1 MIQPMSRLIH
11 DKFFIVYVI
20 FGGILLTIL
29 IIIVFLQ
36 FNGKQN
42 TGTSQPSTETQ
53 TNSSMQQPSKPVASI
68 VVDRVVPDAEFN
80 LTSGKLSRFFIY
92 FSEQIN
98 VKDIAA
104 MVTYTYIYE
113 DETMTPLTAQTTLKQ
128 LGTNTLELQLV
139 DAIKPGAEYTISIVN
154 KNTNQILS
162 TSTYG
167 SLNIQPTPVT
177 NNNPAL
183 QQYLPYSADTYSL
196 EYNQQKNLY
205 VFHFI
210 SSESSEQS
218 IEEQFEAAKQAA
230 LQFIQSKGVDL
241 NSITIEWKY
250 Y

>member
-29 IIIVFLQ
+29 IIIVMLQ
-36 FNGKQN
+36 FNGRPN
-42 TGTSQPSTETQ
+42 ATTTQPEPSRQTDSTNQ
-53 TNSSMQQPSKPVASI
+53 SSRPVASI

-80 LTSGKLSRFFIY
+80 IASGKSSRFFIY
-92 FSEQIN
+92 FSEQ
-98 VKDIAA
+98 VDAKDIAA

-128 LGTNTLELQLV
+128 LGTNTLELQLIEPV
-139 DAIKPGAEYTISIVN
+139 KPGAEYTISIVN

-167 SLNIQPTPVT
+167 SLNTQPTPVA

-183 QQYLPYSADTYSL
+183 QQYLPYSAETYSL

-210 SSESSEQS
+210 NSESSEQP
-218 IEEQFEAAKQAA
+218 IEEQFKAAKQAA
-230 LQFIQSKGVDL
+230 IQFIQSKGIDQ
-241 NSITIEWKY
+241 NSITVEWKY